1 MRGAIDTVKKWLH
14 ITPPTTPPT
23 IGYVI
28 VASRKKFFYVSAIN
42 LMESIKD
49 HYPEA
54 KITLVVEERFLD
66 GNEKIADN
74 IIFCDD
80 HARAKLIGMA
90 KSPYD
95 ITFYVDADIECEHED
110 ISTIFDKLDGHD
122 IMFTGL
128 PADRHYCYA
137 EVFFDGARKADGT
150 KAGFEL
156 CGGVCLYDMRK
167 PLVREFMN
175 DWYNLTVAQYAR
187 LWWPTNEDGTED
199 LKNYPAT
206 LKRWDQFSLWW
217 LTNKEPKYKDLK
229 VGILEDDARWNY
241 YSKYKYDH
249 NKEPVVLRHYSSSG
263 AKSLEF

>member
-1 MRGAIDTVKKWLH
+1 MSE
-14 ITPPTTPPT
+14 PTK
-23 IGYVI
+23 GYVI

-49 HYPEA
+49 YYPEA
-54 KITLVVEERFLD
+54 QITFVVEERFLD
-66 GNEKIADN
+66 GQERIADN
-74 IIFCDD
+74 VIFCDN

-110 ISTIFDKLDGHD
+110 IATIFDKLDGHD
-122 IMFTGL
+122 LMFTGL

-137 EVFFDGARKADGT
+137 EVFFEGARKPDGT

-167 PLVREFMN
+167 PLVREFMQ
-175 DWYNLTVAQYAR
+175 DWYDLTVAQYGR
-187 LWWPTNEDGTED
+187 TWWPMKADGTED
-199 LKNYPAT
+199 LENYPAT

-217 LTNKEPKYKDLK
+217 LVNKEPKYKDLK
-229 VGILEDDARWNY
+229 VGILEDDARWNF
-241 YSKYKYDH
+241 YSKYKYEH
-249 NKEPVVLRHYSSSG
+249 NKDPVVLRHYSSSG
-263 AKSLEF
+263 AKQLDF

>member
-1 MRGAIDTVKKWLH
+1 MKMSE
-14 ITPPTTPPT
+14 PTK
-23 IGYVI
+23 GYVI

-49 HYPEA
+49 YYPEA
-54 KITLVVEERFLD
+54 QITFVVEEKFLD
-66 GNEKIADN
+66 GQERIADN
-74 IIFCDD
+74 VIFCDD

-110 ISTIFDKLDGHD
+110 IATIFDKLDGHD
-122 IMFTGL
+122 LMFTGL

-137 EVFFDGARKADGT
+137 EVFFEGARKPDGT

-167 PLVREFMN
+167 PLVRSFMQ
-175 DWYNLTVAQYAR
+175 DWYDLTVAQYGKV
-187 LWWPTNEDGTED
+187 WWPTLEDGVTED
-199 LKNYPAT
+199 LENYPAT

-217 LTNKEPKYKDLK
+217 LVNKEPKYKDLK
-229 VGILEDDARWNY
+229 VGILEDDARWNF

-249 NKEPVVLRHYSSSG
+249 NKDPVVLRHYSSSG
-263 AKSLEF
+263 AKQLDF